1 MSYHEIVTF
10 WQGQNIMTS
19 AELEAWKS
27 CGKFCGVND
36 IIKSWAVAAER
47 SQMAVVMRTNV
58 LRQDCSYDKI
68 RNDWSCERGI
78 V

>member
-10 WQGQNIMTS
+10 WQGQNIMTR

-36 IIKSWAVAAER
+36 IIKS
-47 SQMAVVMRTNV
+47 
-58 LRQDCSYDKI
+58 
-68 RNDWSCERGI
+68 
-78 V
+78 